1 MGRSLGT
8 LCEILKNGML
18 PFQRHRKVNKAILSG
33 YSLFSLV
40 FRLNET
46 VGVNMVGLLETKDEQ
61 GTQQLI
67 TALAKTLN
75 G

>member
-1 MGRSLGT
+1 MGRSVGT
-8 LCEILKNGML
+8 LCEILKNRML
-18 PFQRHRKVNKAILSG
+18 PFQRHRETNKAILRG

>member
-1 MGRSLGT
+1 MGRSVGT
-8 LCEILKNGML
+8 LCEILKNRML
-18 PFQRHRKVNKAILSG
+18 PFQRHRKVNKAIFRG
-33 YSLFSLV
+33 YPLFSLV

-46 VGVNMVGLLETKDEQ
+46 VGVNMVRLLETKDEQ

-75 G
+75 R

>member
-1 MGRSLGT
+1 MGRSVGT
-8 LCEILKNGML
+8 LCEILKNKML
-18 PFQRHRKVNKAILSG
+18 PFQLHRKVNKTILSG

-40 FRLNET
+40 FRLNKT
-46 VGVNMVGLLETKDEQ
+46 VGMNMVRLLETKDDQ

-67 TALAKTLN
+67 RALAKTLN

>member
-1 MGRSLGT
+1 MGRSVGT
-8 LCEILKNGML
+8 LCEILKNRML
-18 PFQRHRKVNKAILSG
+18 PFQRHRKVNKAIFGG
-33 YSLFSLV
+33 YSLFSLA

-46 VGVNMVGLLETKDEQ
+46 VGVNMVRLLETKDEQ

-75 G
+75 R

>member
-8 LCEILKNGML
+8 LCEILKNRML
-18 PFQRHRKVNKAILSG
+18 PFQRHRKVNKAISRG

-40 FRLNET
+40 FRLNKT

>member
-8 LCEILKNGML
+8 LCEILKNRML
-18 PFQRHRKVNKAILSG
+18 PFQRHRKVNKAILRG

-40 FRLNET
+40 FRLNKT
-46 VGVNMVGLLETKDEQ
+46 VGVDMVGLLETKGEQ

-67 TALAKTLN
+67 TAFAKSLN

>member
-1 MGRSLGT
+1 MGRSVGT
-8 LCEILKNGML
+8 LCEILKNRML
-18 PFQRHRKVNKAILSG
+18 PFQRHRKVNKVIFRG

-46 VGVNMVGLLETKDEQ
+46 VGVNMVRLLETKDEQ

-75 G
+75 R

>member
-1 MGRSLGT
+1 MGRSVGT
-8 LCEILKNGML
+8 LCEILKNRML
-18 PFQRHRKVNKAILSG
+18 PFQRRRETNKAILRG